1 MLSTVIVLLLVV
13 TFIVTFVVPLARR
26 RSKEGFTSERES
38 MIQDGRRQYNDL
50 GASLDPILPTF
61 AVASSNIDNNPNLTI
76 SQYLTQFNSLT
87 DNANA
92 ALTQAIGNA
101 DIVPTAESPTNLGVS
116 GTAVKAQLP
125 PPNDLLIKARQCEA
139 KLKGRNSCSK
149 LNNST
154 YSDCGICIDSGTQFD
169 GMNAKKFIGGL
180 LSLKRDRSDAID
192 AASGGV
198 AVHQPTLGQCP
209 PGKFYVDAA
218 SCQKAV
224 NQLNCKEIGES
235 GGFQGGRTKEG
246 LQMPAVTCAQ
256 APVANEFLYQPAGL
270 NYDVN
275 LRFLAPFGT
284 GLNLAIVTHVPSNR
298 TFKASGRGGQEFTLL
313 IRGVQEQDQVNIM
326 VAQEVPH
333 RPNGKPE
340 VFQAIIP
347 NPDNTIYKIPKDAAS
362 DMCQRLGA
370 QLATNSQVA
379 TALKSGLQ
387 SRYCGNVA
395 DKDQSVYAIQS
406 GIPPFTPLGGLDQ
419 TGFCDTKMEAQGVG
433 IWCNGFKPAKSIN
446 TTIINT
452 LINDFFQSF
461 GTAAQPAQ
469 GDSIYSKYS
478 SPDSNDPPGISQ
490 RAILIQWEMVGS
502 KNRIVAFQPTIT
514 QVNGTSIK
522 ASSSIIRTFGPFS
535 RSSTIRGPAW
545 NSKSTMQKNQ
555 FWFWSNVSKST
566 TATFSA
572 IIPAYLTNPYYSDD
586 AKRVTMGPLITNPA
600 SAELLKT
607 SPCFADNQNP
617 GAYSLSCL
625 LDLFRGAG
633 GDPTKGTL
641 AKQGG
646 GLIQL
651 NKFGDIS
658 AISSYI
664 DDLYITATT
673 GKDGNGNVI
682 SMDMNTRIAAMNDAA
697 MKLFGFNIT
706 SPCEELVDNADG
718 SIGLVPKPMTNITA
732 DCLQYLWLNNGSDE
746 DRSPGVAAK
755 GKIYTGTYTSIA
767 DRFSGL
773 RNNEGTAAKRNQYPF
788 QACQITGS
796 MAPIKNGQPDQKVI
810 SQLTSMGSLQA
821 IQDYFN
827 GIQKAANYGTDQ
839 TAQATAMQQCYGI
852 KQSPNNV

>member
-313 IRGVQEQDQVNIM
+313 IRGVQEQDQVNMM

-433 IWCNGFKPAKSIN
+433 IWCN
-446 TTIINT
+446 
-452 LINDFFQSF
+452 
-461 GTAAQPAQ
+461 
-469 GDSIYSKYS
+469 
-478 SPDSNDPPGISQ
+478 
-490 RAILIQWEMVGS
+490 
-502 KNRIVAFQPTIT
+502 
-514 QVNGTSIK
+514 
-522 ASSSIIRTFGPFS
+522 
-535 RSSTIRGPAW
+535 
-545 NSKSTMQKNQ
+545 
-555 FWFWSNVSKST
+555 
-566 TATFSA
+566 
-572 IIPAYLTNPYYSDD
+572 
-586 AKRVTMGPLITNPA
+586 
-600 SAELLKT
+600 
-607 SPCFADNQNP
+607 
-617 GAYSLSCL
+617 
-625 LDLFRGAG
+625 
-633 GDPTKGTL
+633 
-641 AKQGG
+641 
-646 GLIQL
+646 
-651 NKFGDIS
+651 
-658 AISSYI
+658 
-664 DDLYITATT
+664 
-673 GKDGNGNVI
+673 
-682 SMDMNTRIAAMNDAA
+682 
-697 MKLFGFNIT
+697 
-706 SPCEELVDNADG
+706 
-718 SIGLVPKPMTNITA
+718 
-732 DCLQYLWLNNGSDE
+732 
-746 DRSPGVAAK
+746 
-755 GKIYTGTYTSIA
+755 
-767 DRFSGL
+767 
-773 RNNEGTAAKRNQYPF
+773 
-788 QACQITGS
+788 
-796 MAPIKNGQPDQKVI
+796 
-810 SQLTSMGSLQA
+810 
-821 IQDYFN
+821 
-827 GIQKAANYGTDQ
+827 
-839 TAQATAMQQCYGI
+839 
-852 KQSPNNV
+852 